1 VTEYEW
7 REVLRHLSNQGF
19 VVESVDRAT
28 GRIVLH
34 VPTVRATDHH
44 VTSQQGAGIGTPAP
58 E

>member
-34 VPTVRATDHH
+34 VPGDHASDRH
-44 VTSQQGAGIGTPAP
+44 VTSQQTGRIGTAGQ